1 MTSILP
7 TMPTRLQL
15 VNAVLR
21 RLREPE
27 VDSVDENSYSK
38 LIGDIVND
46 AKKLVEA
53 AWDWSALRT
62 TLTITT
68 SEGVFSYILSGSQNN
83 IKELNVINDTSNH
96 VMTYQTQK
104 WFDEKYLIDDVV
116 SGSPRYFTYNGIQT
130 GTGDTRIDVYPKPD
144 GVYTLRF
151 NCVLRNDDL
160 AADYSYLYIPADPVL
175 HLAVAL
181 AARERGETGGTSAS
195 EYFTI
200 ANQYLSDA
208 IAIDAAKHPEE
219 VIFYTP

>member
-104 WFDEKYLIDDVV
+104 DW
-116 SGSPRYFTYNGIQT
+116 R
-130 GTGDTRIDVYPKPD
+130 
-144 GVYTLRF
+144 
-151 NCVLRNDDL
+151 
-160 AADYSYLYIPADPVL
+160 YSY
-175 HLAVAL
+175 
-181 AARERGETGGTSAS
+181 
-195 EYFTI
+195 
-200 ANQYLSDA
+200 
-208 IAIDAAKHPEE
+208 
-219 VIFYTP
+219 